1 MVTVSAIPDLY
12 NQAYQLNELNL
23 GLCYIANG
31 VGSLLSSLSMGHV
44 VDWNFRRHAKAMD
57 VTITKGKQVR
67 ISKNRLHVRHTLTL
81 FLRVHSKI

>member
-31 VGSLLSSLSMGHV
+31 MGSLLSSLSMGHV
-44 VDWNFRRHAKAMD
+44 VDWNFRRHAKAMGL
-57 VTITKGKQVR
+57 TIVKGKQVR
-67 ISKNRLHVRHTLTL
+67 SSKQASNVKYTLT
-81 FLRVHSKI
+81 